1 MSQQFVILGGGVI
14 GLSIGYE
21 LSTRG
26 HRVTLIDTNGFASK
40 ASWAGAGMLPPSNRA
55 TAVHPYEHLE
65 ALSNQVHRE
74 WASRL
79 LRETEIDNGYRD
91 CGSLYLA
98 RSAGEIASLVGA
110 IHEWDDRQII
120 NQQLDDKALQQR
132 FPLLANVLSGSS
144 IGKAVFVPAAAQFHN
159 PRHAQA
165 LLAACKKNGVRLLA
179 NRQDIQVHVARQ
191 QIESVQAGGE
201 TISGDQFVFAAGPW
215 TEGLLGQFNVALPM
229 QPVRGQLALYR
240 LNENAAAGWI
250 DAPMV
255 NEGSRYLVPRSDG
268 HVLAGATIEEVGF
281 DCQTTA
287 AEVADLRAWAE
298 SFTDELGPE
307 NYLKAWAGLRPGT
320 YDGFPYLGRLAEFD
334 NAIIATGHFKA
345 GLQTS
350 TGTAQVIADL
360 AEQKTPEIEL
370 APFSPNR
377 VGPAKKN
384 E

>member
-1 MSQQFVILGGGVI
+1 VSQQFVILGGGII

-26 HRVTLIDTNGFASK
+26 HRVTLIDTNDFASK
-40 ASWAGAGMLPPSNRA
+40 ASWAGAGMLPPSNRE

-65 ALSNQVHRE
+65 ALSNQVHRQ

-79 LRETEIDNGYRD
+79 LRETKIDNGYRD
-91 CGSLYLA
+91 CGGLYLA
-98 RSAGEIASLVGA
+98 RTNGEIASLVGA
-110 IHEWDDRQII
+110 IHEWDDRKIDHQP
-120 NQQLDDKALQQR
+120 LDRETLQQH
-132 FPLLANVLSGSS
+132 FPLLANVFSDNSV
-144 IGKAVFVPAAAQFHN
+144 GKAVFVPAAAQFHN

-165 LLAACKKNGVRLLA
+165 LLAACQKNGVRLLA
-179 NRQDIQVHVARQ
+179 NQQDIQVHVAHQ
-191 QIESVQAGGE
+191 QIKSIQTAAE
-201 TISGDQFVFAAGPW
+201 TLSGDQFVFAAGPW
-215 TEGLLGQFNVALPM
+215 TESLLGQFNASLPM

-240 LNENAAAGWI
+240 LNENTAAAWAG
-250 DAPMV
+250 APMI

-268 HVLAGATIEEVGF
+268 HVLAGATIEEAGF

-287 AEVADLRAWAE
+287 AEVAGLRAWAE
-298 SFTDELGPE
+298 SFTDELGPK
-307 NYLKAWAGLRPGT
+307 NYVKAWAGLRPGT
-320 YDGFPYLGRLAEFD
+320 YDGFPYLGRLAGFD

-360 AEQKTPEIEL
+360 AEQKTPEIDL
-370 APFSPNR
+370 TPFSPNR